1 MGMDMS
7 LQDNQSGLIEK
18 LIHRIKARTRLTVM
32 AVVPGLAL
40 VLGPLAL
47 YKVGWLAYLLV
58 LGTGVLCLAQGY
70 LTLAPGLR
78 DLADATHA
86 LDEDLLDAEELTGA
100 REALVRLSVR
110 YHGLFDL
117 VKENSKEIK
126 TTSKSIEK
134 FTNLLTTGI
143 KTQHA
148 SVEKT
153 AVSIE
158 DLTGTAEG
166 FYQASQH
173 LVTISQENSLS
184 MGEMSGSLNLVAQNA
199 EQSKRLF
206 DEVISRAK
214 ASSDA
219 ADETAKGIEE
229 IREVMGS
236 IERVIVTLGSRLEEI
251 GEILEVINSIA
262 EQTNL
267 LALNAAIEAARA
279 GKHGIGFAVVAD
291 EVRKLA
297 EHSAT
302 ATQDINDL
310 IASIIQDSSTAINTA
325 REGVRRVE
333 DGTVFARNAGST
345 AATIIGVIRQVEA
358 YVVEIT
364 SAVIRQ
370 KVTAQTV
377 FKSGEGINSF
387 SEKIARGAQ
396 ENIEVIEAIK
406 REIDRIRVTIEQ
418 NQFGSKNLAK
428 ISEKLTEE
436 VEKLDSFL
444 LLT

>member
-1 MGMDMS
+1 MS
-7 LQDNQSGLIEK
+7 DEPRKPRIGLPIRVRLFLFGGLPTLFLALSPLIQSTLGGLGTFALVAIAAGVCGWNFLYFDQGFRHLQEVTDAIDETLRQESDEM
-18 LIHRIKARTRLTVM
+18 HA
-32 AVVPGLAL
+32 AVVA
-40 VLGPLAL
+40 VNRLGERYHAL
-47 YKVGWLAYLLV
+47 Y
-58 LGTGVLCLAQGY
+58 
-70 LTLAPGLR
+70 
-78 DLADATHA
+78 
-86 LDEDLLDAEELTGA
+86 
-100 REALVRLSVR
+100 
-110 YHGLFDL
+110 DL
-117 VKENSKEIK
+117 VKDNSKEIK

-153 AVSIE
+153 AGSIGN
-158 DLTGTAEG
+158 LTGTAEG

-206 DEVISRAK
+206 EEVVEKAK
-214 ASSDA
+214 NSSQA
-219 ADETAKGIEE
+219 ADKTARGIEE

-236 IERVIVTLGSRLEEI
+236 IEVVIVTLGSRLEQI
-251 GEILEVINSIA
+251 GEILEVINNIA

-297 EHSAT
+297 EHSAK
-302 ATQDINDL
+302 ATQEINDL
-310 IASIIQDSSTAINTA
+310 IASIIQDSGTAIQTA

-333 DGTVFARNAGST
+333 DGTIFAKDAGAT
-345 AATIIGVIRQVEA
+345 AATIIDVIKQVEA
-358 YVVEIT
+358 YVMEIT

-370 KVTAQTV
+370 KITAQAV

-387 SEKIARGAQ
+387 SEKIARGAK
-396 ENIEVIEAIK
+396 ENIQVIDAIK
-406 REIDRIRVTIEQ
+406 SEIERIKVTIEQ

-444 LLT
+444 LVS

>member
-1 MGMDMS
+1 MDS
-7 LQDNQSGLIEK
+7 ASARRQDQPLVGFLS
-18 LIHRIKARTRLTVM
+18 RIPVRTRLAVM
-32 AVVPGLAL
+32 AVVPGVAVVIQPLVFSQLGWAPYLLLCAATVVILGVGFLTVDPAVKRLAEAADAIDEGLAEEEDELGAGL
-40 VLGPLAL
+40 VALDRLSGRYHAL
-47 YKVGWLAYLLV
+47 Y
-58 LGTGVLCLAQGY
+58 
-70 LTLAPGLR
+70 
-78 DLADATHA
+78 
-86 LDEDLLDAEELTGA
+86 
-100 REALVRLSVR
+100 
-110 YHGLFDL
+110 DL

-153 AVSIE
+153 AGSISN
-158 DLTGTAEG
+158 LTGTAEG

-206 DEVISRAK
+206 EEVVEKAK
-214 ASSDA
+214 ASSNA
-219 ADETAKGIEE
+219 ATRTAVGIEE

-236 IERVIVTLGSRLEEI
+236 IEEVIVTLGSRLEQI
-251 GEILEVINSIA
+251 GEILEVINNIA

-297 EHSAT
+297 EHSAK
-302 ATQDINDL
+302 ATQEINDL
-310 IASIIQDSSTAINTA
+310 IADIIRDSGTAINTA

-333 DGTVFARNAGST
+333 DGTVFARDAGTT
-345 AATIIGVIRQVEA
+345 ATNIIEVIKQVEA
-358 YVVEIT
+358 YVTEIT

-370 KVTAQTV
+370 KITAQTV

-387 SEKIARGAQ
+387 SEKIARGAK
-396 ENIEVIEAIK
+396 ENISVIDSIK
-406 REIDRIRVTIEQ
+406 SEIERIRVTIEQ

-444 LLT
+444 MLP

>member
-1 MGMDMS
+1 MDKY
-7 LQDNQSGLIEK
+7 LPK
-18 LIHRIKARTRLTVM
+18 LRLPIRTRLL
-32 AVVPGLAL
+32 VVLVASVVASLGL
-40 VLGPLAL
+40 PAL
-47 YKVGWLAYLLV
+47 YAGGRTVFAGLGLVAYWGLL
-58 LGTGVLCLAQGY
+58 GVFFRSVDE
-70 LTLAPGLR
+70 PLR
-78 DLADATHA
+78 KLSDAADAVDDT
-86 LDEDLLDAEELTGA
+86 LRTEMDELSAAAVAFDRLVQRFQEL
-100 REALVRLSVR
+100 
-110 YHGLFDL
+110 YDL
-117 VKENSKEIK
+117 VKDNSKEIK

-143 KTQHA
+143 RTQHA

-153 AVSIE
+153 ATSIHN
-158 DLTGTAEG
+158 LTATAED

-173 LVTISQENSLS
+173 LVNISQENSLS

-206 DEVISRAK
+206 EEVVEKAK
-214 ASSDA
+214 NSSHA
-219 ADETAKGIEE
+219 ADRTAHGIDE
-229 IREVMGS
+229 IRLVMGS
-236 IERVIVTLGSRLEEI
+236 IEQVIVNLGTRLEQI
-251 GEILEVINSIA
+251 GEILEVINNIA

-297 EHSAT
+297 EHSSK
-302 ATQDINDL
+302 ATQEINDL
-310 IASIIQDSSTAINTA
+310 IASIVSDADAAITTAQ
-325 REGVRRVE
+325 EGVRKVE
-333 DGTVFARNAGST
+333 DGTVAAKDAGAMS
-345 AATIIGVIRQVEA
+345 AQIIEVIKQVEA

-370 KVTAQTV
+370 KVTAQSV

-387 SEKIARGAQ
+387 SEKIARGAR
-396 ENIEVIEAIK
+396 ENIQEIEDIK
-406 REIDRIRVTIEQ
+406 AEIDRIRVTIEQ
-418 NQFGSKNLAK
+418 NQFGSKNLSK

-444 LLT
+444 MVP